1 MSRGSVSY
9 INPRT
14 GAKWSVDYPI
24 WCAPDDKGYVN
35 LTSGGGLSRSDIM
48 SNAPGLWRYRAAL
61 RLKGDPY
68 QSLGEGWTP
77 LVSSDWE
84 GVPVMMKCEHLM
96 PSGSFKDRGTV
107 VLFNYLRQHG
117 VKEILEDSSGNAGSS
132 YATYAAAFGLDCS
145 ILVPTAAPAGKK
157 AQIATMGARLEP
169 VEGTREDVAAAARKA
184 AETVFYA
191 SHNWQPYFI
200 EGTKTLA
207 FEVWEQS
214 GFKAP
219 DNIVVPLGYGSN
231 VIGLYIGFCELL
243 VAGELDRLP
252 RIFAAQAANCAAFY
266 AAWEGDGA
274 RVEID
279 PKPTIADGIASE
291 RPVRMSEVMAS
302 VKLTGGAI
310 VAVEEEEIMAAFCAL
325 ARRGFFVEPTSATAA
340 AVLTRLISDGM
351 VSTGDTTVMVLT
363 GHGLKAVD
371 KIAARLGR

>member
-132 YATYAAAFGLDCS
+132 YATYAAAFGLDCR